1 MIIPQVLTHKR
12 SRDWLKTFGKR
23 FCAAVGRGVGQALQ
37 HPVVAAWARESPL
50 LEIAREVLG
59 REAYPYHAALF
70 DKSPDANWLVVW
82 H

>member
-12 SRDWLKTFGKR
+12 ITRLVEDLRQAILRRSRAWRRPGS
-23 FCAAVGRGVGQALQ
+23 AASSRCRLGRGIT
-37 HPVVAAWARESPL
+37 PS
-50 LEIAREVLG
+50 EIAREVLG